1 MSDVNNIPTHM
12 DALITG
18 GASGRAV
25 GLESRLVKRYASAAD
40 RTTRDGSPIA
50 GELGYRTDVKKW
62 EGYDGTNWVVPSS
75 TVIAYGIRTT
85 ASPGA
90 TTTELGVIRLDNIP
104 VIIGRRYRIWTSPL
118 NMSSTVANDLMNAH
132 IRYNSVASPG
142 AGSPA
147 ITTSTQLTGLVEG
160 SFSAGGSQR
169 TQGLNVSFAP
179 GATGTLSVLLSVSR
193 DLGTGTVSIN
203 GAPIYPIELVVE
215 DMGVDPGNT
224 GILL

>member
-12 DALITG
+12 DALVTG
-18 GASGRAV
+18 GASGRAA

-50 GELGYRTDVKKW
+50 GEVGYRTDVKKW

-75 TVIAYGIRTT
+75 TIIAYGIRTNS
-85 ASPGA
+85 SPSV

-104 VIIGRRYRIWTSPL
+104 AIIGRRYRIWTSPL
-118 NMSSTVANDLMNAH
+118 NMSSSVANDLMNAH
-132 IRYNSVASPG
+132 IRYNLVASPG

-147 ITTSTQLTGLVEG
+147 TTASTQLTGLVE
-160 SFSAGGSQR
+160 SSYSAGGAQR
-169 TQGLNVSFAP
+169 TQGLSVTYAP
-179 GATGTLSVLLSVSR
+179 AATGTLSALLSLSR
-193 DLGTGTVSIN
+193 DAGTGTLAIN
-203 GAPIYPIELVVE
+203 GFAAYPIELVVE